1 MWMKNKIENDIYKIT
16 CSSDRVP
23 KNVLNLAKEE
33 LNKDKTKIKCEKK
46 QTTNMRKMIYSLSS
60 LGVVLCLLVIILPF
74 AIKKPNDMG
83 KAEEYVYTS
92 LERYNIETIQKYNE
106 INETNYLWIHNTENR
121 NAVSLNDNGNIVA
134 IEEQSNYK
142 NIMCIQYISKSNTQI
157 DIYNDFSN
165 LIDIWDNMPMTIYYV
180 IEDKV
185 SLLYFQKNNYDY
197 YFKIA
202 TNNIELLQ
210 ELLTNIKEA

>member
-1 MWMKNKIENDIYKIT
+1 MKNKIENDIYKIT

-83 KAEEYVYTS
+83 KAEE
-92 LERYNIETIQKYNE
+92 
-106 INETNYLWIHNTENR
+106 
-121 NAVSLNDNGNIVA
+121 
-134 IEEQSNYK
+134 
-142 NIMCIQYISKSNTQI
+142 
-157 DIYNDFSN
+157 
-165 LIDIWDNMPMTIYYV
+165 
-180 IEDKV
+180 
-185 SLLYFQKNNYDY
+185 
-197 YFKIA
+197 
-202 TNNIELLQ
+202 
-210 ELLTNIKEA
+210 